1 MEKLNSNI
9 KNIAILGS
17 TGSIGLSTLNVI
29 SQHPKQF
36 QVVALTAHRKVD
48 ALFEQCLQYRPK
60 YAVMVDS
67 DAAEQLRQ
75 KLHAVAP
82 DIQVLAGYAAL
93 EQVASAVDVDYV
105 MAAIVG
111 AAGLASTLAAARAG
125 KRLLL
130 ANKES
135 LVMAGALL
143 MAEVQKSGA
152 TLLPIDSEHNA
163 IFQCFPTSTEAKK
176 GVRRIVLTASG
187 GPFRTLPLE
196 QLATVTP
203 QQAAAHPNWSMGT
216 KISIDS
222 ATMFNKG
229 LEVIEAHWLF
239 GMPAQQIDVLLHPQ
253 SIIHSLVEYTDGSL
267 LAQLGNPDMRI
278 PIAYGLSWPDRI
290 ESGVKSL
297 DLIAVGR
304 LDFEP
309 IDFTRYPCLQLAY
322 EALAMG
328 GTAPTILNA
337 SNEVAVDAFRAGKI
351 RFTDIPHIISQALE
365 KTSSHPVDSLETI
378 QADDTE
384 AREAAC
390 EFLAV
395 Y

>member
-1 MEKLNSNI
+1 M

-29 SQHPKQF
+29 EQHPEQF
-36 QVVALTAHRKVD
+36 RVAALTAHRKVD
-48 ALFEQCLQYRPK
+48 ALFEQCLRYNPT
-60 YAVMVDS
+60 YAVMVDP

-75 KLHAVAP
+75 KLHTVAP

-125 KRLLL
+125 KRVLL

-143 MAEVQKSGA
+143 MAEIKNSGA
-152 TLLPIDSEHNA
+152 VLLPIDSEHNA
-163 IFQCFPTSTEAKK
+163 IFQCFPTSAEAKK

-196 QLATVTP
+196 QLAAVTP

-222 ATMFNKG
+222 ATMLNKG

-239 GMPAQQIDVLLHPQ
+239 DMPAEQIDVLLHPQ

-267 LAQLGNPDMRI
+267 LAQFGNPDLRI
-278 PIAYGLSWPDRI
+278 PIAYGLGWPDRI
-290 ESGVKSL
+290 VSGVKPL
-297 DLIAVGR
+297 DLIAAGR
-304 LDFEP
+304 LDFAP
-309 IDFTRYPCLQLAY
+309 MDFKRYPCLQLSY
-322 EALAMG
+322 EALRVG

-337 SNEVAVDAFRAGKI
+337 ANEEAVDAFRAGKI
-351 RFTDIPHIISQALE
+351 RFTDIPHIISKTLE
-365 KTSSHPVDSLETI
+365 KTISHAVDSLAII
-378 QADDTE
+378 QADDAQ
-384 AREAAC
+384 ARETAEGLVAG
-390 EFLAV
+390 
-395 Y
+395 

>member
-1 MEKLNSNI
+1 VK
-9 KNIAILGS
+9 KIAILGS
-17 TGSIGLSTLNVI
+17 TGSIGLSTLDVI
-29 SQHPKQF
+29 ARHPDQF
-36 QVVALTAHRKVD
+36 RVAALTAHRNVET
-48 ALFEQCLQYRPK
+48 LFEQCLQYRPV
-60 YAVMVDS
+60 YAVMVDD

-75 KLHAVAP
+75 KLHTVAS
-82 DIQVLAGYAAL
+82 DIQVLAGKAAL
-93 EQVASAVDVDYV
+93 EQVASESDVDYV

-143 MAEVQKSGA
+143 MAEIKNSGA
-152 TLLPIDSEHNA
+152 ELLPIDSEHNA
-163 IFQCFPTSTEAKK
+163 IFQCFPKEGENKK
-176 GVRRIVLTASG
+176 AVRRIILTASG
-187 GPFRTLPLE
+187 GPFRNKPLE
-196 QLATVTP
+196 QLADVTP

-222 ATMFNKG
+222 ATMLNKG

-239 GMPAQQIDVLLHPQ
+239 GMTPDVLLHPQ
-253 SIIHSLVEYTDGSL
+253 SIIHSLVEYIDGSL

-290 ESGVKSL
+290 ESGVNPL
-297 DLIAVGR
+297 DLITAGR

-309 IDFTRYPCLQLAY
+309 MDLQRYRCLQLAY
-322 EALAMG
+322 DALAIG

-337 SNEVAVDAFRAGKI
+337 SNEIAVQAFCEGKM
-351 RFTDIPHIISQALE
+351 RFTDIPRVIEQTLE
-365 KTSSHPVDSLETI
+365 KITSHEVDSLETI
-378 QADDTE
+378 QTDDAL
-384 AREAAC
+384 AREAAWS
-390 EFLAV
+390 LV
-395 Y
+395 P